1 MGKLGLPIM
10 DIVELVISDNE
21 DGQEAIALVDKPAIQ
36 RNFVAFADESFSDY
50 PEGVK
55 NAAQRALDWADKNG
69 WGSCGTPVGKTRA
82 NQLAKGESISFDT
95 VQRMYSYL
103 SRHKVDLETS
113 KSYEDGCGKLMYDS
127 WGGEAGLSWSER
139 IVNKYTFKIENED
152 QRIVSGALLLADTPI
167 YRKSGDREFYV
178 MFSKDTIK
186 KIAIKY
192 FKEGKH
198 NNVNEMHNPK
208 KALKGITL
216 FESWIS
222 DEERGIKPMV
232 GFEDVPDG
240 SWFGSMKIDDD
251 TTWENVK
258 QGKFKGF
265 SIEGYFSN
273 KAEALRDISDEQLVD
288 EILNILEDGEK

>member
-1 MGKLGLPIM
+1 MQKNSLKGM
-10 DIVELVISDNE
+10 QIVELVIKDEE
-21 DGQEAIALVDKPAIQ
+21 DGQEAIALVDRPAIQ
-36 RNFVAFADESFSDY
+36 RNFVAFVDESFNNY
-50 PEGVK
+50 PEAVK
-55 NAAQRALDWADKNG
+55 NNAKRALDWADKNG

-82 NQLAKGESISFDT
+82 NQLANGENISFDT

-103 SRHKVDLETS
+103 SRHKRDLETS
-113 KSYEDGCGKLMYDS
+113 KSYEDGCGKLMWDA
-127 WGGEAGLSWSER
+127 WGGDEALRWSER
-139 IVNKYTFKIENED
+139 IVNKYSFRIENEE
-152 QRIVSGALLLADTPI
+152 QRIISGALLLADTPI
-167 YRKSGDREFYV
+167 YRKDGDKEFYV

-208 KALKGITL
+208 KALQNITL

-222 DEERGIKPMV
+222 DKERGIKPME

-240 SWFGSMKIDDD
+240 SWFGSMKIEDDE
-251 TTWENVK
+251 TWAKVK
-258 QGKFKGF
+258 EGKFKGF

-273 KAEALRDISDEQLVD
+273 KGQEFITDEELVD
-288 EILNILEDGEK
+288 EICKVI

>member
-36 RNFVAFADESFSDY
+36 RNFVAFADESFNDY

-139 IVNKYTFKIENED
+139 IVNKYAFKIENED

-222 DEERGIKPMV
+222 DAERGIKPMV

-251 TTWENVK
+251 ATWENVK

-273 KAEALRDISDEQLVD
+273 KAEELRDISDEQLVD